1 MQVVIKKMATRE
13 NLLSD
18 SDSDDGSPAA
28 RPTTSRPKSKSAP
41 PKSAKTAVQA
51 GRARAAVASD
61 DGMDSDA
68 SDEARDDGA
77 LQTVMHQLTKQKTTT
92 QKRADRKLQRSVAE
106 FELTVGTALSDLSN
120 TLDSELAEHDKRC
133 KAMHKSTADS
143 LKKIKATEE
152 KVTKQRKEF
161 EQAAQELARKI
172 RKDIANANEV
182 KLPQSKAVTAAVDKD
197 VAKLR
202 GIAKRHAKQYET
214 VVAISLPWE
223 KLAGIIQH
231 WGQEESNKCL
241 RSLEATGA

>member
-77 LQTVMHQLTKQKTTT
+77 LQTVMHQLTKQVF
-92 QKRADRKLQRSVAE
+92 ACPRSAPART
-106 FELTVGTALSDLSN
+106 LAPPPCAMWSPTVS
-120 TLDSELAEHDKRC
+120 
-133 KAMHKSTADS
+133 
-143 LKKIKATEE
+143 
-152 KVTKQRKEF
+152 
-161 EQAAQELARKI
+161 
-172 RKDIANANEV
+172 
-182 KLPQSKAVTAAVDKD
+182 P
-197 VAKLR
+197 
-202 GIAKRHAKQYET
+202 
-214 VVAISLPWE
+214 SLPAAE
-223 KLAGIIQH
+223 DHDA
-231 WGQEESNKCL
+231 EE
-241 RSLEATGA
+241 G

>member
-1 MQVVIKKMATRE
+1 MAPRE
-13 NLLSD
+13 ELLSD

-28 RPTTSRPKSKSAP
+28 RPTASRPKSKSAP

-68 SDEARDDGA
+68 SDEAGDDGR
-77 LQTVMHQLTKQKTTT
+77 LQLVMHQLSKQKTTT
-92 QKRADRKLQRSVAE
+92 QKKADRKLQRSVAE

-143 LKKIKATEE
+143 LRKIKATEE

-202 GIAKRHAKQYET
+202 GIAKRHAKQHET